1 LIEVAKLLLNKAK
14 KTEKVPPVDPTEI
27 AKCVRDLQLKL
38 MEIKK
43 EHVQVSSG
51 KGTLDEK
58 IFSENLRKMTSNMK
72 FTVEKK
78 KTILIFPTSKEEYTY
93 EFSW

>member
-1 LIEVAKLLLNKAK
+1 MIEVAKILLNKAK

-27 AKCVRDLQLKL
+27 AKCVADLQLKL

-51 KGTLDEK
+51 KGTLDER
-58 IFSENLRKMTSNMK
+58 IFSENLRKMKSSMK
-72 FTVEKK
+72 FTAKKK
-78 KTILIFPTSKEEYTY
+78 KTILIFPIGKEEYTY